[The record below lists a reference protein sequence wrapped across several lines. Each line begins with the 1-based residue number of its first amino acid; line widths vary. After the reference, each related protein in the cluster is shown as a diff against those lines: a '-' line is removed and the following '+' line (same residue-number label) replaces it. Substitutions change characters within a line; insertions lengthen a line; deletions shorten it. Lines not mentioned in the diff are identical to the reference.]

1 MDVEIKEKENRRH
14 VGRNLQR
21 IRVYLGMKQEALAA
35 DLGVNQQVISKIE
48 KQEEI
53 EEGFL
58 KRIAEVL
65 GISEEVIKDFDV
77 EKTIFNI
84 NHHNYKDANISEGAT
99 TYAIVQQI
107 NPLEKIVEL
116 YERLLKSEQDKIEI
130 LKKYMKPLY
139 RSLGVYLPLITTNCA
154 VLGVALNCVTY
165 DYNLLEGVVYGFS
178 TAFGFFIAI
187 VLMAGIRE
195 KIEYN
200 DIPKTFR
207 GTAIV
212 LITACLMSIAF
223 MGFSGMI

>member
-65 GISEEVIKDFDV
+65 GIYEEVIKDFDV

-130 LKKYMKPLY
+130 LKKYMK
-139 RSLGVYLPLITTNCA
+139 
-154 VLGVALNCVTY
+154 
-165 DYNLLEGVVYGFS
+165 
-178 TAFGFFIAI
+178 
-187 VLMAGIRE
+187 
-195 KIEYN
+195 
-200 DIPKTFR
+200 
-207 GTAIV
+207 
-212 LITACLMSIAF
+212 
-223 MGFSGMI
+223 

>member
-65 GISEEVIKDFDV
+65 VISEEVIKDFDV

-130 LKKYMKPLY
+130 LKKYMK
-139 RSLGVYLPLITTNCA
+139 
-154 VLGVALNCVTY
+154 
-165 DYNLLEGVVYGFS
+165 
-178 TAFGFFIAI
+178 
-187 VLMAGIRE
+187 
-195 KIEYN
+195 
-200 DIPKTFR
+200 
-207 GTAIV
+207 
-212 LITACLMSIAF
+212 
-223 MGFSGMI
+223 

>member
-1 MDVEIKEKENRRH
+1 MDVEIQEKENRRH

-35 DLGVNQQVISKIE
+35 DLGVNQQIISKIE

-130 LKKYMKPLY
+130 LKKYMK
-139 RSLGVYLPLITTNCA
+139 
-154 VLGVALNCVTY
+154 
-165 DYNLLEGVVYGFS
+165 
-178 TAFGFFIAI
+178 
-187 VLMAGIRE
+187 
-195 KIEYN
+195 
-200 DIPKTFR
+200 
-207 GTAIV
+207 
-212 LITACLMSIAF
+212 
-223 MGFSGMI
+223 

>member
-130 LKKYMKPLY
+130 LKKHMK
-139 RSLGVYLPLITTNCA
+139 
-154 VLGVALNCVTY
+154 
-165 DYNLLEGVVYGFS
+165 
-178 TAFGFFIAI
+178 
-187 VLMAGIRE
+187 
-195 KIEYN
+195 
-200 DIPKTFR
+200 
-207 GTAIV
+207 
-212 LITACLMSIAF
+212 
-223 MGFSGMI
+223 

>member
-1 MDVEIKEKENRRH
+1 MDNEVKNITNRRH
-14 VGRNLQR
+14 IGRNIQR

-35 DLGVNQQVISKIE
+35 DLGVNQQIISKIE

-130 LKKYMKPLY
+130 LKKYMK
-139 RSLGVYLPLITTNCA
+139 
-154 VLGVALNCVTY
+154 
-165 DYNLLEGVVYGFS
+165 
-178 TAFGFFIAI
+178 
-187 VLMAGIRE
+187 
-195 KIEYN
+195 
-200 DIPKTFR
+200 
-207 GTAIV
+207 
-212 LITACLMSIAF
+212 
-223 MGFSGMI
+223 

>member
-107 NPLEKIVEL
+107 TPLEKIVEL

-130 LKKYMKPLY
+130 LKKYMK
-139 RSLGVYLPLITTNCA
+139 
-154 VLGVALNCVTY
+154 
-165 DYNLLEGVVYGFS
+165 
-178 TAFGFFIAI
+178 
-187 VLMAGIRE
+187 
-195 KIEYN
+195 
-200 DIPKTFR
+200 
-207 GTAIV
+207 
-212 LITACLMSIAF
+212 
-223 MGFSGMI
+223 

>member
-65 GISEEVIKDFDV
+65 GISEEVIKYFDV

-130 LKKYMKPLY
+130 LKKYMK
-139 RSLGVYLPLITTNCA
+139 
-154 VLGVALNCVTY
+154 
-165 DYNLLEGVVYGFS
+165 
-178 TAFGFFIAI
+178 
-187 VLMAGIRE
+187 
-195 KIEYN
+195 
-200 DIPKTFR
+200 
-207 GTAIV
+207 
-212 LITACLMSIAF
+212 
-223 MGFSGMI
+223 

>member
-1 MDVEIKEKENRRH
+1 MDVEIKEKENQRH

-35 DLGVNQQVISKIE
+35 DLGVNQQIISKIE

-130 LKKYMKPLY
+130 LKKHMKKQ
-139 RSLGVYLPLITTNCA
+139 R
-154 VLGVALNCVTY
+154 
-165 DYNLLEGVVYGFS
+165 
-178 TAFGFFIAI
+178 
-187 VLMAGIRE
+187 
-195 KIEYN
+195 K
-200 DIPKTFR
+200 
-207 GTAIV
+207 
-212 LITACLMSIAF
+212 
-223 MGFSGMI
+223 

>member
-84 NHHNYKDANISEGAT
+84 NHHNYKDADISEGAT

-130 LKKYMKPLY
+130 LKKHMK
-139 RSLGVYLPLITTNCA
+139 
-154 VLGVALNCVTY
+154 
-165 DYNLLEGVVYGFS
+165 
-178 TAFGFFIAI
+178 
-187 VLMAGIRE
+187 
-195 KIEYN
+195 
-200 DIPKTFR
+200 
-207 GTAIV
+207 
-212 LITACLMSIAF
+212 
-223 MGFSGMI
+223 

>member
-1 MDVEIKEKENRRH
+1 MDVEIKEKENQRH

-35 DLGVNQQVISKIE
+35 DLGVNQQIISKIE

-130 LKKYMKPLY
+130 LKN
-139 RSLGVYLPLITTNCA
+139 I
-154 VLGVALNCVTY
+154 
-165 DYNLLEGVVYGFS
+165 
-178 TAFGFFIAI
+178 
-187 VLMAGIRE
+187 
-195 KIEYN
+195 
-200 DIPKTFR
+200 
-207 GTAIV
+207 
-212 LITACLMSIAF
+212 
-223 MGFSGMI
+223 

>member
-99 TYAIVQQI
+99 TCAIVQQI

-130 LKKYMKPLY
+130 LKKYMK
-139 RSLGVYLPLITTNCA
+139 
-154 VLGVALNCVTY
+154 
-165 DYNLLEGVVYGFS
+165 
-178 TAFGFFIAI
+178 
-187 VLMAGIRE
+187 
-195 KIEYN
+195 
-200 DIPKTFR
+200 
-207 GTAIV
+207 
-212 LITACLMSIAF
+212 
-223 MGFSGMI
+223 

>member
-65 GISEEVIKDFDV
+65 GVSEEVIKDFDV

-130 LKKYMKPLY
+130 RTK
-139 RSLGVYLPLITTNCA
+139 
-154 VLGVALNCVTY
+154 
-165 DYNLLEGVVYGFS
+165 
-178 TAFGFFIAI
+178 
-187 VLMAGIRE
+187 
-195 KIEYN
+195 
-200 DIPKTFR
+200 
-207 GTAIV
+207 
-212 LITACLMSIAF
+212 
-223 MGFSGMI
+223 

>member
-1 MDVEIKEKENRRH
+1 MDNEVKNITNRRH
-14 VGRNLQR
+14 IGRNIQR

-130 LKKYMKPLY
+130 LKKYMK
-139 RSLGVYLPLITTNCA
+139 
-154 VLGVALNCVTY
+154 
-165 DYNLLEGVVYGFS
+165 
-178 TAFGFFIAI
+178 
-187 VLMAGIRE
+187 
-195 KIEYN
+195 
-200 DIPKTFR
+200 
-207 GTAIV
+207 
-212 LITACLMSIAF
+212 
-223 MGFSGMI
+223 

>member
-1 MDVEIKEKENRRH
+1 MDVEIKEKENQRH

-21 IRVYLGMKQEALAA
+21 NRVYLGMKQEALAA
-35 DLGVNQQVISKIE
+35 DLGVNQQIISKIE

-130 LKKYMKPLY
+130 LKKYMK
-139 RSLGVYLPLITTNCA
+139 
-154 VLGVALNCVTY
+154 
-165 DYNLLEGVVYGFS
+165 
-178 TAFGFFIAI
+178 
-187 VLMAGIRE
+187 
-195 KIEYN
+195 
-200 DIPKTFR
+200 
-207 GTAIV
+207 
-212 LITACLMSIAF
+212 
-223 MGFSGMI
+223 

>member
-107 NPLEKIVEL
+107 NPLEKIGEL

-130 LKKYMKPLY
+130 LKKYMK
-139 RSLGVYLPLITTNCA
+139 
-154 VLGVALNCVTY
+154 
-165 DYNLLEGVVYGFS
+165 
-178 TAFGFFIAI
+178 
-187 VLMAGIRE
+187 
-195 KIEYN
+195 
-200 DIPKTFR
+200 
-207 GTAIV
+207 
-212 LITACLMSIAF
+212 
-223 MGFSGMI
+223 

>member
-116 YERLLKSEQDKIEI
+116 YERLLKNEQDKIEI
-130 LKKYMKPLY
+130 LKKHMK
-139 RSLGVYLPLITTNCA
+139 
-154 VLGVALNCVTY
+154 
-165 DYNLLEGVVYGFS
+165 
-178 TAFGFFIAI
+178 
-187 VLMAGIRE
+187 
-195 KIEYN
+195 
-200 DIPKTFR
+200 
-207 GTAIV
+207 
-212 LITACLMSIAF
+212 
-223 MGFSGMI
+223 

>member
-107 NPLEKIVEL
+107 NQLEKIVEL

-130 LKKYMKPLY
+130 LKKYMK
-139 RSLGVYLPLITTNCA
+139 
-154 VLGVALNCVTY
+154 
-165 DYNLLEGVVYGFS
+165 
-178 TAFGFFIAI
+178 
-187 VLMAGIRE
+187 
-195 KIEYN
+195 
-200 DIPKTFR
+200 
-207 GTAIV
+207 
-212 LITACLMSIAF
+212 
-223 MGFSGMI
+223 

>member
-1 MDVEIKEKENRRH
+1 MDVEIKEKENQRH

-35 DLGVNQQVISKIE
+35 DLGVNQQIISKIE

-107 NPLEKIVEL
+107 NPPEKIVEL

-130 LKKYMKPLY
+130 LKKYMK
-139 RSLGVYLPLITTNCA
+139 
-154 VLGVALNCVTY
+154 
-165 DYNLLEGVVYGFS
+165 
-178 TAFGFFIAI
+178 
-187 VLMAGIRE
+187 
-195 KIEYN
+195 
-200 DIPKTFR
+200 
-207 GTAIV
+207 
-212 LITACLMSIAF
+212 
-223 MGFSGMI
+223 

>member
-1 MDVEIKEKENRRH
+1 MNPQMIVSISHTLKIKEKENRRH

-130 LKKYMKPLY
+130 LKKYMK
-139 RSLGVYLPLITTNCA
+139 
-154 VLGVALNCVTY
+154 
-165 DYNLLEGVVYGFS
+165 
-178 TAFGFFIAI
+178 
-187 VLMAGIRE
+187 
-195 KIEYN
+195 
-200 DIPKTFR
+200 
-207 GTAIV
+207 
-212 LITACLMSIAF
+212 
-223 MGFSGMI
+223 

>member
-35 DLGVNQQVISKIE
+35 DLGVNQQIISKIE

-116 YERLLKSEQDKIEI
+116 YERLLKSEQDKSEI
-130 LKKYMKPLY
+130 LKKYMK
-139 RSLGVYLPLITTNCA
+139 
-154 VLGVALNCVTY
+154 
-165 DYNLLEGVVYGFS
+165 
-178 TAFGFFIAI
+178 
-187 VLMAGIRE
+187 
-195 KIEYN
+195 
-200 DIPKTFR
+200 
-207 GTAIV
+207 
-212 LITACLMSIAF
+212 
-223 MGFSGMI
+223 

>member
-1 MDVEIKEKENRRH
+1 MDVEIKEKENQRH

-35 DLGVNQQVISKIE
+35 DLGVNQQIISKIE

-130 LKKYMKPLY
+130 LKKHMK
-139 RSLGVYLPLITTNCA
+139 
-154 VLGVALNCVTY
+154 
-165 DYNLLEGVVYGFS
+165 
-178 TAFGFFIAI
+178 
-187 VLMAGIRE
+187 
-195 KIEYN
+195 
-200 DIPKTFR
+200 
-207 GTAIV
+207 
-212 LITACLMSIAF
+212 
-223 MGFSGMI
+223 

>member
-77 EKTIFNI
+77 EKTIFNN

-130 LKKYMKPLY
+130 LKKYMK
-139 RSLGVYLPLITTNCA
+139 
-154 VLGVALNCVTY
+154 
-165 DYNLLEGVVYGFS
+165 
-178 TAFGFFIAI
+178 
-187 VLMAGIRE
+187 
-195 KIEYN
+195 
-200 DIPKTFR
+200 
-207 GTAIV
+207 
-212 LITACLMSIAF
+212 
-223 MGFSGMI
+223 

>member
-35 DLGVNQQVISKIE
+35 DHGVNQQIISKIE

-130 LKKYMKPLY
+130 LKKYMK
-139 RSLGVYLPLITTNCA
+139 
-154 VLGVALNCVTY
+154 
-165 DYNLLEGVVYGFS
+165 
-178 TAFGFFIAI
+178 
-187 VLMAGIRE
+187 
-195 KIEYN
+195 
-200 DIPKTFR
+200 
-207 GTAIV
+207 
-212 LITACLMSIAF
+212 
-223 MGFSGMI
+223 